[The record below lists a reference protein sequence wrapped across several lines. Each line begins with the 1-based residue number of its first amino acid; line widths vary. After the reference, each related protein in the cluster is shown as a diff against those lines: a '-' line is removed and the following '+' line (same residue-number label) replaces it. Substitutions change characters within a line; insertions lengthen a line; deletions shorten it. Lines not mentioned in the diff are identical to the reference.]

1 MKKKLD
7 RKELWH
13 LYLSL
18 TVVTIFNL
26 YSYLRIFAT
35 TIIFLFGRNVFA
47 EFAGNF
53 IAEKFNIFQFAST
66 EMET

>member
-18 TVVTIFNL
+18 AVVTIFNF
-26 YSYLRIFAT
+26 YSYLGIFAT
-35 TIIFLFGRNVFA
+35 TIIFLLGRNFLT
-47 EFAGNF
+47 ELAGNLV
-53 IAEKFNIFQFAST
+53 AEKFNIFQFAPT

>member
-7 RKELWH
+7 RKEFWY

-18 TVVTIFNL
+18 TVVTIFNFNG
-26 YSYLRIFAT
+26 YLGIFAA

-47 EFAGNF
+47 EFAGNL
-53 IAEKFNIFQFAST
+53 IAEKFNVF
-66 EMET
+66 

>member
-13 LYLSL
+13 LYFRPCL
-18 TVVTIFNL
+18 VAIFNF
-26 YSYLRIFAT
+26 YGYLGVFAA

-47 EFAGNF
+47 EFAGNL
-53 IAEKFNIFQFAST
+53 IAEKFNVF
-66 EMET
+66 